1 MRYSDT
7 IKEMKKAGV
16 VATNSYYRGPPHII
30 KLDAECTGDPKVK
43 ISPVLTKETVLYKGK
58 QQIHLN
64 SIYVCTLKVAGERHG
79 TLASLEARTVHPLT
93 MEAKV
98 ATGETQHQSNRGGWR
113 RVRTRRRRRTRT
125 SRKYSNSHHLFQ
137 QHIIY

>member
-30 KLDAECTGDPKVK
+30 KLDVEFTGDPKVK

-58 QQIHLN
+58 QQIHFN

-79 TLASLEARTVHPLT
+79 TLASLEARTVHPST
-93 MEAKV
+93 VEAEV
-98 ATGETQHQSNRGGWR
+98 ATRETHQSNRGWWM
-113 RVRTRRRRRTRT
+113 RVMTRCRRRRRRRRRRLI
-125 SRKYSNSHHLFQ
+125 RKYTNSC
-137 QHIIY
+137 